1 MFGVEE
7 TRFCHLCG
15 KRISGRYFEYT
26 NGLTVCVACER
37 TAPRCARCNA
47 PTPAAGARVSRKGV
61 LLCARCVRET
71 FACDICAEPILGSWY
86 SFQELV
92 ATPEPRRY
100 CAECVRDRP
109 RCDLCQSPTGSGA
122 LTLTDGQYRCVVCA
136 SDLALGE
143 PAIRLVYTEA
153 LAQLGRIVDAPLRHT
168 PPLAVVSRRRMGE
181 TRRVYAREAGLP
193 GGAHGGVSGE
203 DGGSMRHVL
212 GFFVRTQGKPVI
224 YVEAGLTRGLLLGT
238 LAHELGH
245 AWQSE
250 QLGAA
255 AGAIDPLV
263 SEGFA
268 EWIAYHT
275 LMARGLRTLATRAR
289 ERQDIYGRGLERL
302 LAIERERGRAEA
314 LRVARVG
321 RV

>member
-15 KRISGRYFEYT
+15 KQVVGRYYQYT
-26 NGLTVCVACER
+26 NGLTVCSSCER
-37 TAPRCARCNA
+37 TAPRCSRCRA
-47 PTPAAGARVSRKGV
+47 PTPQAGASVSRRGV
-61 LLCARCVRET
+61 LLCGRCARET
-71 FACDICAEPILGSWY
+71 FQCDTCGEPILGAWY
-86 SFQELV
+86 SFQELI

-109 RCDLCQSPTGSGA
+109 RCDLCHAPTGAGSV
-122 LTLTDGQYRCVVCA
+122 TLTDGQYRCVVCA
-136 SDLALGE
+136 TDLVIGE
-143 PAIRLVYTEA
+143 PAIRLVYTDA
-153 LAQLGRIVDAPLRHT
+153 LAQLEQIIDQPLRRT
-168 PPLAVVSRRRMGE
+168 PPLDVVSRRRMGE
-181 TRRVYAREAGLP
+181 TRRTYAREAGRPPTQP
-193 GGAHGGVSGE
+193 GDEGAAG
-203 DGGSMRHVL
+203 RHVL
-212 GFFVRTQGKPVI
+212 GFFVRSQGRPVI

-255 AGAIDPLV
+255 AGTVDPLM

-268 EWIAYHT
+268 EWVAYHT
-275 LMARGLRTLATRAR
+275 LMASGMRTLASRAR
-289 ERQDIYGRGLERL
+289 ERQDVYGRGLERL
-302 LAIERERGRAEA
+302 LSVERSKGRDAV
-314 LRVARVG
+314 LRIARTG